1 MHYERLE
8 CLFFVSSIAYFKSN
22 FRRGLRRVLVRF
34 KMNFHVNNFIYK
46 CSTIVLLR
54 LLTLLNVDDQVW
66 FTFIYRFYT
75 CIKWN
80 FPQVSIAFHK
90 THLLKCDTFMSYT
103 QSNCI
108 YYKYKATQNLV
119 SCIWG
124 WCVYTPRYFD
134 KHALSVQQYTSQ
146 WGSEFFIISQ
156 SVAWNELNY
165 YPTLDKI
172 VLVSTKLVCF
182 HIGSFKYFLQIKV

>member
-1 MHYERLE
+1 M
-8 CLFFVSSIAYFKSN
+8 
-22 FRRGLRRVLVRF
+22 
-34 KMNFHVNNFIYK
+34 
-46 CSTIVLLR
+46 
-54 LLTLLNVDDQVW
+54 
-66 FTFIYRFYT
+66 
-75 CIKWN
+75 
-80 FPQVSIAFHK
+80 
-90 THLLKCDTFMSYT
+90 
-103 QSNCI
+103 
-108 YYKYKATQNLV
+108 V

-165 YPTLDKI
+165 YLTLDKI

-182 HIGSFKYFLQIKV
+182 HIGSFKYFLQIKSLERSCQFLESKFIVMFWYTGSKHGAIMWFLIKYVLIWRSTLCIDTYVDAVCCKRITIIGADHTYTPNNTGLVPSTVQLVITRWASHSGSCSKNVPGRNLLII

>member
-1 MHYERLE
+1 MHYESLE
-8 CLFFVSSIAYFKSN
+8 CQFFVSSIAYFKSN

-54 LLTLLNVDDQVW
+54 LLTLLNVDEKVW

-103 QSNCI
+103 PSNCI
-108 YYKYKATQNLV
+108 ITNKQHKTWSAVYGVDV
-119 SCIWG
+119 SIPPDILTNMPC
-124 WCVYTPRYFD
+124 RYN
-134 KHALSVQQYTSQ
+134 S
-146 WGSEFFIISQ
+146 
-156 SVAWNELNY
+156 
-165 YPTLDKI
+165 TLHNGAAN
-172 VLVSTKLVCF
+172 S
-182 HIGSFKYFLQIKV
+182 S